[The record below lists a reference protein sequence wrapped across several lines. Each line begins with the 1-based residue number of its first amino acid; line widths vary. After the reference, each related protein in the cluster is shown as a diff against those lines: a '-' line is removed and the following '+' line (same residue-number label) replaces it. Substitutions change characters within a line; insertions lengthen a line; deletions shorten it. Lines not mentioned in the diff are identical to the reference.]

1 MRDSNDIITVLGV
14 IGTDPEAKTTPSGV
28 PLIKFRMAST
38 QRKFDKNSNSW
49 VDANT
54 NWYTVSAFRGLAAN
68 AIQTLHKG
76 DPVIVTGRLHLRAWD
91 TGARQGTSV
100 DLEADV
106 IGLDL
111 QWGTAS
117 FRRATRSA
125 PLESAQAV
133 AEAPGESAPVDA
145 SPANSSPI
153 DSGEAAPSDHWAT
166 PGQPAMLEA
175 TPF

>member
-49 VDANT
+49 VDGNT
-54 NWYTVSAFRGLAAN
+54 NWYTVSAFRGLATN

-91 TGARQGTSV
+91 TGERQGTSV

-117 FRRATRSA
+117 YRRATRSA
-125 PLESAQAV
+125 PLDAAQAV
-133 AEAPGESAPVDA
+133 TEAPGESSPVET
-145 SPANSSPI
+145 
-153 DSGEAAPSDHWAT
+153 GEAAAHEHWAT
-166 PGQPAMLEA
+166 PGESARLET

>member
-49 VDANT
+49 VDGNT
-54 NWYTVSAFRGLAAN
+54 NWYTVSAFRGLATN

-76 DPVIVTGRLHLRAWD
+76 DPVIVDGAPAPPGMGHGGAPGHLRRPRGRRDRPRPAV
-91 TGARQGTSV
+91 GNGRA
-100 DLEADV
+100 
-106 IGLDL
+106 IG
-111 QWGTAS
+111 G
-117 FRRATRSA
+117 RRAVHRSMRRRPVTEA
-125 PLESAQAV
+125 ARRV
-133 AEAPGESAPVDA
+133 ARPSKRARRRPHEHWATPGESAP
-145 SPANSSPI
+145 
-153 DSGEAAPSDHWAT
+153 
-166 PGQPAMLEA
+166 LET

>member
-49 VDANT
+49 VDGST
-54 NWYTVSAFRGLAAN
+54 NWYTVTAFRGLAAN

-91 TGARQGTSV
+91 TGERQGTSV

-117 FRRATRSA
+117 YTRATRSA
-125 PLESAQAV
+125 PLEAAQPV
-133 AEAPGESAPVDA
+133 AAGSGEP
-145 SPANSSPI
+145 SPADTGDAVPH
-153 DSGEAAPSDHWAT
+153 EHWAT
-166 PGQPAMLEA
+166 PGQPAALEP